1 EKYFDSLVSLAADM
15 DILNQ
20 IEFCGYQTDV
30 EPYYAMADLHL
41 VTSEYE
47 GFPLVLLESKISKIP
62 CVMYDLPYLAYNKDK
77 RGCFTVGMGDI
88 NAAAEKIIRIAQDK
102 AQLVEYGEE
111 AYKSTEWI
119 RQYDYQARWKEII
132 ESMENPTSN
141 VSIEPAEDIMWNTL
155 LEYYRIG
162 IETLNN
168 EKSGLIEVK
177 KKYED
182 AKKEIEK
189 LNSEKSG
196 LIEVKKKYED
206 AKKEI
211 EKLNSEKSGL
221 IDIKRKYEDATRE
234 FDRVNNAY
242 SYKLGLAL
250 TYVPRKIITK
260 IWKRKR

>member
-47 GFPLVLLESKISKIP
+47 GFLLTLFESKFAKVP
-62 CVMYDLPYLAYNKDK
+62 CVMYELPYLCCNQDK

-155 LEYYRIG
+155 LEHYRTG
-162 IETLNN
+162 SEKRNN
-168 EKSGLIEVK
+168 ERSG
-177 KKYED
+177 D
-182 AKKEIEK
+182 
-189 LNSEKSG
+189 G
-196 LIEVKKKYED
+196 
-206 AKKEI
+206 
-211 EKLNSEKSGL
+211 
-221 IDIKRKYEDATRE
+221 DIKRKYEDAKRE
-234 FDRVNNAY
+234 FDRVNDSY

-250 TYVPRKIITK
+250 TFIPRKMY
-260 IWKRKR
+260 KRIQKLFVGTGRQKR